1 MFLGDLTS
9 SEQQSIRRELRI
21 AQVVLAEHF
30 GAVSSDFTAYVST
43 DLDALNEHYASH
55 VGQGTVTA
63 LTCGGTAREGA
74 IFLILETCHEKHR
87 RSGGPLAHEYF
98 HVLQYEAGL
107 VVTADRKLWWL
118 VEGSA
123 EYASGLVGEA
133 QGRRTLDTLRQGK
146 ELSWSAGLAEGAR
159 YWYDYGF
166 LATDRLLQRAS
177 PEAILE
183 FFRLGGDETAFESVF
198 GMPWLVFW
206 SSTDAYL
213 RVAVRPFE
221 WRVGGTVLGADGL
234 PMEGVA
240 VYALVRIGGEAWNAG
255 GGGTGPEG
263 AFEFTAPGSGY
274 TLGFWM
280 QCPRD
285 DDIGGR
291 WVYMGE
297 WGEAQRRCRPRRNP
311 EPRRQT
317 GEAVR
322 RRGAGPN
329 RPRDRDSRD
338 AGVTHREALRG
349 VRATPRWRA
358 CGRLRGSP
366 RGSTAGW

>member
-1 MFLGDLTS
+1 MAALGRTGVGSLLLLAVALVLAVVLGFVLAFGSSEPDPWEERWAELGVEEAEFVFLGDLTS

-198 GMPWLVFW
+198 GMPGWCF
-206 SSTDAYL
+206 
-213 RVAVRPFE
+213 
-221 WRVGGTVLGADGL
+221 GARL
-234 PMEGVA
+234 M
-240 VYALVRIGGEAWNAG
+240 R
-255 GGGTGPEG
+255 T
-263 AFEFTAPGSGY
+263 SG
-274 TLGFWM
+274 
-280 QCPRD
+280 
-285 DDIGGR
+285 
-291 WVYMGE
+291 
-297 WGEAQRRCRPRRNP
+297 
-311 EPRRQT
+311 
-317 GEAVR
+317 
-322 RRGAGPN
+322 
-329 RPRDRDSRD
+329 
-338 AGVTHREALRG
+338 
-349 VRATPRWRA
+349 
-358 CGRLRGSP
+358 
-366 RGSTAGW
+366 